1 VSWRGGGALTSTVQ
15 VPDLSLSRRLSDK
28 QAPARWALSLLLM
41 ACPLCFGALEP
52 WSLLVLQTGVVA
64 VLLLWVALC
73 WASVH
78 LRLDVATGF
87 LLLFGCLA
95 VVQTGTGP
103 TAYRDATQQELL
115 KDIAYLV
122 CFFLAKQLLS
132 THDTRKSFS
141 TSLSIY
147 GGLLSIFAII
157 QRLQGNGRIYWLR
170 TSSTPTFFGPYAN
183 KNHYAGL
190 LEMLIPF
197 ALLGAVRSGAQKSQ
211 RMLFA
216 FLASSMIAS
225 VFLSGSRTG
234 IAVVMFEIVVFA
246 AVILP
251 VSVFRRRGLV
261 FFLIIAA
268 CALAFVTWVAGNA
281 WLNQAASLRD
291 PTTDASVVN
300 RWELTTD
307 SLVLVKQKPILGW
320 GLGTFP
326 TVYPQVKS
334 WYGDTLVN
342 AAHDDYLQLLVETG
356 AVGLTIMLIFVS
368 LVLRAGMKHFAR
380 APNGVTSAA
389 LLGCCG
395 LLLHSFTD
403 FNLHVPANAAMFF
416 ALCGVICAS
425 ES

>member
-1 VSWRGGGALTSTVQ
+1 
-15 VPDLSLSRRLSDK
+15 
-28 QAPARWALSLLLM
+28 M
-41 ACPLCFGALEP
+41 
-52 WSLLVLQTGVVA
+52 LQTGIVV
-64 VLLLWVALC
+64 VLFLWLALS
-73 WASVH
+73 WESAH

-95 VVQTGTGP
+95 VTRIGTGT
-103 TAYRDATQQELL
+103 TAYRYATQQELL
-115 KDIAYLV
+115 KDTAYFL
-122 CFFLAKQLLS
+122 CFFLAKQLFS
-132 THDTRKSFS
+132 THQARKLASNAL
-141 TSLSIY
+141 TIY
-147 GGLLSIFAII
+147 GGLLSIFAVI

-170 TSSTPTFFGPYAN
+170 ASSTPTFFGPYAN

-197 ALLGAVRSGAQKSQ
+197 AFFGAVRSNARTSK

-216 FLASSMIAS
+216 FSATAMIAS

-234 IAVVMFEIVVFA
+234 TAIVIFEIAIFA
-246 AVILP
+246 ALVL
-251 VSVFRRRGLV
+251 SASRFGRRGLV
-261 FFLIIAA
+261 LALIATA
-268 CALAFVTWVAGNA
+268 WTLGFVGWVAGDA
-281 WLNQAASLRD
+281 ALNQAAALRD

-300 RWELTTD
+300 RWKLTED
-307 SLVLVKQKPILGW
+307 SLILAKEKPIGGW

-342 AAHDDYLQLLVETG
+342 AAHNDYLQLLVETG
-356 AVGLTIMLIFVS
+356 AIGLAIILLFLG

-416 ALCGVICAS
+416 ALCGLICAS
-425 ES
+425 EVDELGGTAFAVNRGRSRS